1 MFKRILLSA
10 LTVVFLSVFG
20 LVLSGCGAFIPALDP
35 PDGIIEVSGTN
46 GAWVETQHGG
56 APWNTT
62 TTVWVFVDNPT
73 VSTVT
78 AAVESLASELVASG
92 RELGSTVS
100 IRVVDG
106 SPGQFSGDSFR
117 TNRDFSDWNIVVDE
131 LGIGSSGSNKGEFSA
146 SEFRSLS

>member
-1 MFKRILLSA
+1 
-10 LTVVFLSVFG
+10 
-20 LVLSGCGAFIPALDP
+20 
-35 PDGIIEVSGTN
+35 
-46 GAWVETQHGG
+46 
-56 APWNTT
+56 
-62 TTVWVFVDNPT
+62 
-73 VSTVT
+73 
-78 AAVESLASELVASG
+78 
-92 RELGSTVS
+92 